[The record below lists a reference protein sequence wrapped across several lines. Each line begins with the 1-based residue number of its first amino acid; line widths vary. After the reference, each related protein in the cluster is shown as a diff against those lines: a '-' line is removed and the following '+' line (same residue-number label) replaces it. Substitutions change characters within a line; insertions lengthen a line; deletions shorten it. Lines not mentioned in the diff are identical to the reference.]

1 VVFASALGV
10 RAAVDLC
17 GLAIAGGLFIVP
29 AFSAVQAWSDAGYR
43 ARTIAAVNVLNAAFM
58 TSATLLVAAMQKFGA
73 TIPALFLLVGAMTLL
88 VALAIWKTM
97 PKSG

>member
-1 VVFASALGV
+1 
-10 RAAVDLC
+10 VD
-17 GLAIAGGLFIVP
+17 
-29 AFSAVQAWSDAGYR
+29 YR

-58 TSATLLVAAMQKFGA
+58 TGATILVAVMQKFGV
-73 TIPALFLLVGAMTLL
+73 TISALFLLIGVLTLL